1 MKVGDKL
8 LKVLSKKYTPSTM
21 VNKKFGRY
29 DLAFKT
35 DEDGN
40 PILLFIGQLDKDDQI
55 KGERFSRVMVRD
67 KEGKLIKDHW
77 DNKGK
82 T

>member
-1 MKVGDKL
+1 MKIGEKL
-8 LKVLSKKYTPSTM
+8 LKELNKKYEPDRM

-35 DEDGN
+35 DDEGN
-40 PILLFIGQLDKDDQI
+40 PILLFIGNENEEGKITGHRFGRVLI
-55 KGERFSRVMVRD
+55 KD
-67 KEGKLIKDHW
+67 KEGKVIKDHW

-82 T
+82 I